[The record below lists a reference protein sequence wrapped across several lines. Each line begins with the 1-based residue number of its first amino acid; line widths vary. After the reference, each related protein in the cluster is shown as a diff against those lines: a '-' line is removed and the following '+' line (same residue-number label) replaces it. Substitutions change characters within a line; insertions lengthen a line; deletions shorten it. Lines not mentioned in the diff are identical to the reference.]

1 MPDVFH
7 IPWIVIYWLDFIAVA
22 QFFISYYRKCYRQG
36 YRIDFWHA
44 QVFLS
49 VVLPNMLMLPFAKSE
64 LNIISVGNDM
74 PGIIEVLPTV
84 FLISLLGY
92 VAILAGG
99 GLWRLQAGLGIR
111 KTAINLLDVVPKC
124 SRLLM
129 SSRSVLVFQSLVCVI
144 LQVSILGYYFSH
156 NGFGFSLREYTF
168 ENPSLRPIALLI
180 SNYSIII
187 ASHSLARYID
197 TKERILLMCTLMQTL
212 GLVFFGS
219 RGSLLSIYFTVL
231 LCYFMKRRTSISL
244 LRIAGIGLVLIIIA
258 FYLGVVRSGDYA
270 VDNFWVGLIVV
281 VLYGNN
287 FSDLR
292 DFAWVYSKWDNVL
305 WHGKTYL
312 AAVLSFVPRFA
323 STFRDNWALGVAT
336 SSTAGLDPQV
346 HPGLR
351 PGIFGE
357 GFFNFGILGVV
368 VMGLMFG
375 IILRRV
381 DLDVKLAL
389 TSSPR
394 PMRMAFASTIML
406 GIALT
411 LVITSGFSSLYILA
425 GVYAFSWLCLTVERI
440 FRPESFGSKTGRM
453 ASSRPV
459 AE

>member
-1 MPDVFH
+1 MLDVFH
-7 IPWIVIYWLDFIAVA
+7 IPWVAIYWLDAIAVA

-44 QVFLS
+44 QLFLS
-49 VVLPNMLMLPFAKSE
+49 VILPNMLMLPFATSE
-64 LNIISVGNDM
+64 LNALAVGNDM
-74 PGIIEVLPTV
+74 PGIIEMLPTV

-124 SRLLM
+124 SRELM
-129 SSRSVLVFQSLVCVI
+129 SSRNVLVFQSSVCVV
-144 LQVSILGYYFSH
+144 LQVFILGYYFSQ

-168 ENPSLRPIALLI
+168 ENPSLRPVALLI
-180 SNYSIII
+180 SNYSIVI
-187 ASHSLARYID
+187 ASHCLARFVD
-197 TKERILLMCTLMQTL
+197 TRERILLKCTLMQTL

-219 RGSLLSIYFTVL
+219 RGGILGIYFTVL
-231 LCYFMKRRTSISL
+231 LCHLMKRRTGISL
-244 LRIAGIGLVLIIIA
+244 FQIASIGLVIIVIA
-258 FYLGVVRSGDYA
+258 FYLGNARSGDYS
-270 VDNFWVGLIVV
+270 VDNFWMTLLVV

-336 SSTAGLDPQV
+336 SSTAGLDSQV

-368 VMGLMFG
+368 VVGLMFG
-375 IILRRV
+375 FILRRV
-381 DLDVKLAL
+381 DVDVKLAL

-394 PMRMAFASTIML
+394 PMRTALASTMML
-406 GIALT
+406 GIAMT
-411 LVITSGFSSLYILA
+411 LAITSGFSGLYVLA
-425 GVYAFSWLCLTVERI
+425 GVYAFTWLCLSVERM
-440 FRPESFGSKTGRM
+440 FRPQSFSPRRDRM
-453 ASSRPV
+453 ASSSQM

>member
-1 MPDVFH
+1 MPDIFH
-7 IPWIVIYWLDFIAVA
+7 VPWIAIYCIDCIAVA
-22 QFFISYYRKCYRQG
+22 EFFISYYRKCYRQG

-44 QVFLS
+44 QLFLS
-49 VVLPNMLMLPFAKSE
+49 VILPNMLMLPFAKSE
-64 LNIISVGNDM
+64 LNVISVGDDM

-92 VAILAGG
+92 AAILAGG

-111 KTAINLLDVVPKC
+111 KTAINLFDVVPKR
-124 SRLLM
+124 SRELM

-187 ASHSLARYID
+187 ASHCLARYID
-197 TKERILLMCTLMQTL
+197 TRERILLICTLMQTL

-219 RGSLLSIYFTVL
+219 RGGILSIYFTVL
-231 LCYFMKRRTSISL
+231 VCHLMKRRTGISL
-244 LRIAGIGLVLIIIA
+244 PQIAGIGLLIIVIA
-258 FYLGVVRSGDYA
+258 FYLGSDRSGDYA
-270 VDNFWVGLIVV
+270 VDNFWMTLLVV

-357 GFFNFGILGVV
+357 GFFNFGILGVIV
-368 VMGLMFG
+368 GGLMFG

-381 DLDVKLAL
+381 DVDVKLAL

-394 PMRMAFASTIML
+394 PIRTALASTMML

-411 LVITSGFSSLYILA
+411 LVITSGFSGLYVLA
-425 GVYAFSWLCLTVERI
+425 GVYTFSWLCLSVERMLRPQS
-440 FRPESFGSKTGRM
+440 FRPRRSGM
-453 ASSRPV
+453 ASSSQM